1 MKRSFIREI
10 LESIDEKTISF
21 AGGLPDK
28 ELFPVKELRKAG
40 KKVLKNKKQFQY
52 SLSNGIMPL
61 RKKIADFYNAE
72 GFKTTSKHI
81 LITSGSQQALFIIA
95 KYFEHKDIIVEKPSY
110 LGAVNIFKTNN
121 LNLKSITLEQKGID
135 INEFEKEYKDVK
147 LAYLI
152 PDFQNPKSSRYSKKR
167 RKKIADIVL
176 KEGGYIIE
184 DAPYSKL
191 YFDKKTECISKQIPN
206 NSFHLGSFSK
216 TLAPGLRI
224 GWIRA
229 DKKIIDKLILI
240 KETVDLHSSSIS
252 QNILNEY
259 LKDTSKYKQHTKVL
273 RKKYQKK
280 MNYFSKYLKKYLPQ
294 FEFEKPKGGMFIYG
308 RLPGIN
314 TKELVYKALEQKV
327 VYVPGS
333 EFYLDDKTCDEIR
346 FNYTHSSNKD
356 IKRGIKRLK
365 KLAKVAIHSRVHH

>member
-40 KKVLKNKKQFQY
+40 KKVLKNKKIFQY
-52 SLSNGIMPL
+52 SVSNGIMPL
-61 RKKIADFYNAE
+61 REKIADFYNAE
-72 GFKTTSKHI
+72 GFKTTSEDI

-95 KYFEHKDIIVEKPSY
+95 KYFEHKDIIIEKPSY

-121 LNLKSITLEQKGID
+121 LNLKSISIKQDGID
-135 INEFEKEYKDVK
+135 INEFGNEYKNVK

-152 PDFQNPKSSRYSKKR
+152 PDFQNPKSSRYSKKK
-167 RKKIADIVL
+167 RKKIANIVL

-191 YFDKKTECISKQIPN
+191 YFDKKIECISKHMPK

-224 GWIRA
+224 GWVRA
-229 DKKIIDKLILI
+229 DKEFIEKLVFI
-240 KETVDLHSSSIS
+240 KETMDLHSSTIS
-252 QNILNEY
+252 QYILNEY
-259 LKDTSKYKQHTKVL
+259 LKNSSKYKWHIKIL
-273 RKKYQKK
+273 RKKYEKNMK
-280 MNYFSKYLKKYLPQ
+280 FFSKCLKKYLPQ
-294 FEFEKPKGGMFIYG
+294 FEFQKPKGGMFIYG
-308 RLPGIN
+308 KLPGIN

-333 EFYLDDKTCDEIR
+333 EFYLDEEIYDEIR
-346 FNYTHSSNKD
+346 FNYTHSSKKE
-356 IKRGIKRLK
+356 IKEGIMRLR
-365 KLAKVAIHSRVHH
+365 KLMDESIKNIK